1 MKKQT
6 CSRHPKAGRFLA
18 TCPGCAQDLFD
29 INRANQAKRAAAR
42 AALTAAGY
50 SPTATI
56 LSITVINDTM
66 VIAHQNGVPTP
77 FAAVY
82 AVDTFRLPT
91 LAELDPDQDDPRAP
105 GQWVLLDQSASD
117 DGADIARMRRDAFGY
132 LADLGLVDDLDLM
145 DLAA

>member
-18 TCPGCAQDLFD
+18 TCPACAQELY
-29 INRANQAKRAAAR
+29 NTQQANQAKRAAAR
-42 AALTAAGY
+42 AVLTAAGY
-50 SPTATI
+50 SPTAAI
-56 LSITVINDTM
+56 LSITVINDAM

-91 LAELDPDQDDPRAP
+91 LAELDPDQDDPRAS
-105 GQWVLLDQSASD
+105 GQWVLIDQSASD
-117 DGADIARMRRDAFGY
+117 DGADIARMKRDAFGY

-145 DLAA
+145 ELAA

>member
-18 TCPGCAQDLFD
+18 TCPACTQELFD
-29 INRANQAKRAAAR
+29 IEQANRAKRAAAR

-66 VIAHQNGVPTP
+66 VIAHQDGVPSP
-77 FAAVY
+77 FAAAY

-91 LAELDPDQDDPRAP
+91 VAEVNPEQDDPRTP
-105 GQWVLLDQSASD
+105 GQWVLIDQYATD
-117 DGADIARMRRDAFGY
+117 DGADIARMKRDAFGY

-145 DLAA
+145 ALAA